1 MVSPDATFQGV
12 AAAVGGLSPLPPL
25 CSVASAA
32 GASSLEH
39 RLEALFVARNLL
51 YQCGKR
57 WFQTS
62 NHKEK

>member
-25 CSVASAA
+25 CSVASAL
-32 GASSLEH
+32 GASGLEH
-39 RLEALFVARNLL
+39 RPEASFVARNLL
-51 YQCGKR
+51 YQGGKQR
-57 WFQTS
+57 FQTS